1 MATVNFTYDYPYAG
15 YGEDGRFQ
23 AQWSESRKTLNGCYT
38 YPMVFN
44 TVVPSCKHIK
54 MQIEIENTGSG
65 TVLGRSWDFL
75 FIGKATV
82 GMRYARLLCRM
93 TENIQL
99 TVICPDIP

>member
-44 TVVPSCKHIK
+44 TAV
-54 MQIEIENTGSG
+54 
-65 TVLGRSWDFL
+65 RSVS
-75 FIGKATV
+75 I
-82 GMRYARLLCRM
+82 
-93 TENIQL
+93 
-99 TVICPDIP
+99 

>member
-44 TVVPSCKHIK
+44 TTVPGCKHIK
-54 MQIEIENTGSG
+54 MNVEIENTGSG
-65 TVLGRSWDFL
+65 TVHGRSL
-75 FIGKATV
+75 YIGKATG
-82 GMRYARLLCRM
+82 GMRYARLLCLM
-93 TENIQL
+93 TESTRL
-99 TVICPDIP
+99 TVICPAIP